1 MILTELCVLVLKKLL
16 QQKAATI
23 MDACMAEWEWTV
35 WIIFSG
41 YKDSNLSVYNTVH
54 VSDLLLRMQVNVQET
69 MFREESLSKQEAR
82 TIEMIHTPP
91 PPALLW
97 WSSRKRV
104 LGVREATNS
113 MLWKLEKQYN
123 WQSID
128 WLSFIIYTILF
139 QHACL
144 LLTNH
149 QKKID
154 EWMDPHPPYVPLSL
168 HACF

>member
-1 MILTELCVLVLKKLL
+1 
-16 QQKAATI
+16 
-23 MDACMAEWEWTV
+23 
-35 WIIFSG
+35 
-41 YKDSNLSVYNTVH
+41 
-54 VSDLLLRMQVNVQET
+54 
-69 MFREESLSKQEAR
+69 
-82 TIEMIHTPP
+82 MIHTP

-104 LGVREATNS
+104 LGVREAMNS

-139 QHACL
+139 QHAWL

-149 QKKID
+149 QKKIHCLTD
-154 EWMDPHPPYVPLSL
+154 HKLS
-168 HACF
+168 